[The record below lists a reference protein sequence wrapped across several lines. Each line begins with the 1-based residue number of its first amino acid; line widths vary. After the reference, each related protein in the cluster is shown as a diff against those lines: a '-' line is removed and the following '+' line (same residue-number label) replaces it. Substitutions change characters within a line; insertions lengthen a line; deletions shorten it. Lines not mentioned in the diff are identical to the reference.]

1 MIVRETDEQFIRA
14 VAAHKDV
21 WRYVSGIEDYRPY
34 DLPEGVYYTLLH
46 DGVKAGF
53 IVFRPDG
60 DAFQA
65 HIAVLPEH
73 RGKWVEQALRDAIHD
88 HGGKVKAKVRHQRV
102 YALAFRAGFRT
113 VGMDADGHIDMEFA

>member
-1 MIVRETDEQFIRA
+1 VIVRETDEPFIRA
-14 VAAHKDV
+14 VTAHKDV

-53 IVFRPDG
+53 MVFRPEDDG
-60 DAFQA
+60 VQA

-73 RGKWVEQALRDAIHD
+73 HGKWIEQAALEAIRD
-88 HGGKVKAKVRHQRV
+88 HGGKVKAKAKFHRV
-102 YALAFRAGFRT
+102 YALAYRIGFRK
-113 VGMDADGHIDMEFA
+113 VGTDADGHIDMEFS